1 MSVGLIS
8 FLVILVPSF
17 YIMHNIIFEM
27 PAFADCAPSTSGLIE
42 VDTKTKLK
50 YKSSRMENG
59 EGGGRRG
66 AVEGMVPGEKMPGS
80 DQNTQGDAV

>member
-59 EGGGRRG
+59 EGGGLWREWFQER
-66 AVEGMVPGEKMPGS
+66 KMPGT